1 MMHGQPISGQAE
13 ADGIATGGRKPAV
26 PAAWAAASA
35 EIVDHFDD
43 PTLPYLLTRALRTL
57 IDFEYSVVFIYRGT
71 ANPIHIYDTFPNPQ
85 ARTGLLNYVKNTYVL
100 NPLYNAYQRGLKT
113 GVYRLRDLTSD
124 RLTGSQLLPKYRI
137 CATSSEEI
145 GYLTDGWPAG
155 REELCIAL
163 ELPGGECAELTL
175 SRKASLGGF
184 ADDDIASL
192 SPVIPFLAA
201 VVRRYWRHARLM
213 YLSST
218 PDPGTDNALR
228 AFSRNLLS
236 PRERELAQ
244 LLLRGHA
251 NASIGLRLGI
261 STTTVKTHRKNLY
274 SKLRVA
280 TQCEFFSL
288 FLGSA
293 ATAAVTNT
301 SSSGRMVTVQT
312 IGHNGARY
320 Y

>member
-1 MMHGQPISGQAE
+1 MHCPPTSGQAE
-13 ADGIATGGRKPAV
+13 AEGNAVTSRKSAV

-43 PTLPYLLTRALRTL
+43 PILPDLLARALSTL
-57 IDFEYSVVFIYRGT
+57 IDFEYSVVFIYRGR
-71 ANPIHIYDTFPNPQ
+71 ANPIHIHDTFPNPQ
-85 ARTGLLNYVKNTYVL
+85 ARTGLINYVKSTYVL
-100 NPLYNAYQRGLKT
+100 NPLYNAYQCGLKT
-113 GVYRLRDLTSD
+113 GVYRLRDLASD
-124 RLTGSQLLPKYRI
+124 GLVGGELFRKYRI
-137 CATSSEEI
+137 CATPSEEI

-155 REELCIAL
+155 REELCIAM

-184 ADDDIASL
+184 ADEDVASL

-201 VVRRYWRHARLM
+201 AVRRYWRHARLM
-213 YLSST
+213 HLSNT
-218 PDPGTDNALR
+218 PDTGTDDALR
-228 AFSRNLLS
+228 AFGRNLLS

-274 SKLRVA
+274 AKLGVA
-280 TQCEFFSL
+280 TQFEFFSL
-288 FLGSA
+288 FLDSLTNGS
-293 ATAAVTNT
+293 
-301 SSSGRMVTVQT
+301 G
-312 IGHNGARY
+312 I
-320 Y
+320 

>member
-1 MMHGQPISGQAE
+1 MHCPPTSRQAE
-13 ADGIATGGRKPAV
+13 AEGNAATGRKSAV

-43 PTLPYLLTRALRTL
+43 PILPDLLARALSTL
-57 IDFEYSVVFIYRGT
+57 IDFEYSVVFIYRGR
-71 ANPIHIYDTFPNPQ
+71 ANPIHIHDTFPNPQ

-100 NPLYNAYQRGLKT
+100 NPLYNAYQCGLKT
-113 GVYRLRDLTSD
+113 GVYRLRDLASD
-124 RLTGSQLLPKYRI
+124 GLVGSELFRKYRI

-184 ADDDIASL
+184 ADEDIASL

-201 VVRRYWRHARLM
+201 AVRRYWRHARLM
-213 YLSST
+213 HLSNT
-218 PDPGTDNALR
+218 PDTGTDDAVR
-228 AFSRNLLS
+228 AFGRNLLS

-274 SKLRVA
+274 SKLGVA
-280 TQCEFFSL
+280 TQFEFFSL
-288 FLGSA
+288 FLDSLSNGS
-293 ATAAVTNT
+293 
-301 SSSGRMVTVQT
+301 R
-312 IGHNGARY
+312 I
-320 Y
+320 